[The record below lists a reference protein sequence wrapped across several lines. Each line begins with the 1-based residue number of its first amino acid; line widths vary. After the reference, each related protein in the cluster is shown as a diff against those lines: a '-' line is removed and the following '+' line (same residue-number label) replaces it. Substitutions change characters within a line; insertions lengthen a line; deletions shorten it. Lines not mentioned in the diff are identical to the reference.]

1 MAVNVRDGAMSSI
14 RKRIWQTKGEEKTAW
29 IVDYKDQEGVSRLK
43 TFAKKK
49 DAQAWMDNALFEVR
63 QGTHTAESASITV
76 GEAGERWLCNAE
88 DDKLEEATVRQYRQ
102 HVDLHIRPYLA
113 NKKLSE
119 LTVPLVNKFARTLA
133 RDGRSPPMVKKIMT
147 SLGSLISD
155 AQEAGEVARNVVR
168 ERSPRR
174 RGKGQEKRNKR
185 LLRIGTDIPSPDE
198 IRRILA
204 EGRRPIVVTA
214 IFTGMRASELRGLM
228 WESVDF
234 EGKVI
239 HVQRR
244 ADRLNKIGPPKS
256 AAGQRSIPMT
266 PMVLNTLREWKLRC
280 PPSEMGLVFPNGAGN
295 VENHT
300 NLYRRVF
307 GQAQIEASVTVEGRA
322 KYGLHAFRH
331 FYASWLLGE
340 KARGGLEVSPKRA
353 QTLLGH
359 SSITMTMDV
368 YGHLLPPKSD
378 EAGEFAA
385 GERALLS

>member
-1 MAVNVRDGAMSSI
+1 MSSI
-14 RKRIWQTKGEEKTAW
+14 RKRSWQAGGEERTAW
-29 IVDYKDQEGVSRLK
+29 VVDYKDQDGVRRLK
-43 TFAKKK
+43 TFGKRKA
-49 DAQAWMDNALFEVR
+49 AQAWMDNALFEVR

-76 GEAGERWLCNAE
+76 NEAGERWLRNAE

-133 RDGRSPPMVKKIMT
+133 RDGRSPAMVKKIMT

-174 RGKGQEKRNKR
+174 RGKGQEKRNR
-185 LLRIGTDIPSPDE
+185 RQLRIGIDIPSPDE
-198 IRRILA
+198 IRRLLA
-204 EGRRPIVVTA
+204 EGHRPIVVIA
-214 IFTGMRASELRGLM
+214 IFTGMRASELRGLT
-228 WESVDF
+228 WADVDF

-239 HVQRR
+239 HVRRR

-280 PPSEMGLVFPNGAGN
+280 PPSAMGLVFPNGAGN

-307 GQAQIEASVTVEGRA
+307 GQAQIDAGVTVDGRA